1 MEYFTQTVFIL
12 LYWAGWVTL
21 AVITLGL
28 FAFLFWFYT
37 TSRQPPTQPRQQ
49 IDYTRE
55 DVE

>member
-1 MEYFTQTVFIL
+1 MEYFTQTVYVL

-28 FAFLFWFYT
+28 IALLAWMLT
-37 TSRQPPTQPRQQ
+37 TAKKHANQPRQQ
-49 IDYTRE
+49 VDFTRE